1 MTESRRE
8 RHRKATYQEILETA
22 RQQIKSSGAAAL
34 SLRAIAREM
43 RMTAP
48 ALYRYFDNRDA
59 LVTAL
64 IALGYRS
71 LGKALFEALDTITG
85 DDPTIELMAVGMAYR
100 RWGIE
105 NPELY
110 TLIFGTPIPGYEAPV
125 ELTEPLAQRAL
136 GVLIDILDAGA
147 RSGKIKLPIQDI
159 HLHPDLVEKLPDPE
173 GSKAAIQ
180 MALHLWGF
188 VHGLTSLELFN
199 HYQTLL
205 MDPEELFVSSLN
217 QTLQL
222 LKNKG
227 N

>member
-110 TLIFGTPIPGYEAPV
+110 TLIFGTPIPGYEAPGNNR
-125 ELTEPLAQRAL
+125 T
-136 GVLIDILDAGA
+136 AGTA
-147 RSGKIKLPIQDI
+147 RP
-159 HLHPDLVEKLPDPE
+159 
-173 GSKAAIQ
+173 
-180 MALHLWGF
+180 WC
-188 VHGLTSLELFN
+188 TN
-199 HYQTLL
+199 
-205 MDPEELFVSSLN
+205 
-217 QTLQL
+217 
-222 LKNKG
+222 
-227 N
+227 